1 MKFETKAIRIQT
13 ERSQHREHGTP
24 IFPTS
29 SFVFNDAEQMRSLF
43 AGEETGNI
51 YSRFTNPSVR
61 EFELKIAA
69 LEEVDD
75 AFATSTGMAAVFAV
89 FMTFLK
95 KGDHVLA
102 SKALFGSTYNLLNN
116 RLSNWGIKFDF
127 IDPQTPKEWEEK
139 VQSNTK
145 MLFIETPS
153 NPGLEIIDLEKAGQ
167 FSKNH
172 QLIFC
177 VDNCFATPYLQQP
190 TKYGSDIIVHSATKF
205 MDGQGRVMGGAIA
218 GSQDLVDEVR
228 GFCRSTGPA
237 LSPFN
242 AWVLS
247 KSLETLAVRM
257 DRHCENAIS
266 LAKFLESHPEVLKVN
281 YPFLESHPSYQ
292 VAIKQMSQG
301 GGLVTFEVK
310 GGLKQGIEFLNA
322 MEMLSLSANLGDT
335 RTIATHPASTTHAKV
350 SEEAR
355 LEVGVTNSLIRISV
369 GLEHIKDIIGDIDNA
384 LNKSSQHFN

>member
-29 SFVFNDAEQMRSLF
+29 SFVFDDAEQMRSLF
-43 AGEETGNI
+43 AGEETGNV

-69 LEEVDD
+69 LEEVED
-75 AFATSTGMAAVFAV
+75 AFATATGMAAVFAV

-102 SKALFGSTYNLLNN
+102 SRALFGSTYNLLNN
-116 RLSNWGIKFDF
+116 RMSNWGIEYDF
-127 IDPQTPKEWEEK
+127 VDAQTPENWEEK
-139 VQSNTK
+139 VRPNTK

-190 TKYGSDIIVHSATKF
+190 VKFGADIIVHSATKF
-205 MDGQGRVMGGAIA
+205 IDGQGRVMGGAIA
-218 GSQDLVDEVR
+218 GSKDLVTEVR
-228 GFCRSTGPA
+228 SFCRSTGPA

-257 DRHCENAIS
+257 DRHCENATA
-266 LAKFLESHPEVLKVN
+266 LAIFLGTHPEVSKVN
-281 YPFLESHPSYQ
+281 YPFLESHPDFHI
-292 VAIKQMSQG
+292 AKKQMSQG

-310 GGLKQGIEFLNA
+310 GGLQQGRNFLDTI
-322 MEMLSLSANLGDT
+322 EMLSLSANLGDT

-350 SEEAR
+350 AEEVR
-355 LEVGVTNSLIRISV
+355 LKVGITNSLIRISV
-369 GLEHIKDIIGDIDNA
+369 GLEHIDDIINDVDNA
-384 LNKSSQHFN
+384 LKKSTQSLN